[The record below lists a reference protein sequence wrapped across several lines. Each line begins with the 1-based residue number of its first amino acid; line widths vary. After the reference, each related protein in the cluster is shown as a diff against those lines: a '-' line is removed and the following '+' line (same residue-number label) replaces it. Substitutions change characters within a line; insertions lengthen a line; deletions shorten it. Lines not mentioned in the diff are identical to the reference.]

1 MFTPMALAWHP
12 SAQYRLHPD
21 TEIDPTDTFDETF
34 IRQVC
39 NFRSLLSVMERRALI
54 DFPVAASAGKHPGF
68 SDAICVSADS

>member
-34 IRQVC
+34 IRQVW
-39 NFRSLLSVMERRALI
+39 SSVRDGER
-54 DFPVAASAGKHPGF
+54 
-68 SDAICVSADS
+68 CTY